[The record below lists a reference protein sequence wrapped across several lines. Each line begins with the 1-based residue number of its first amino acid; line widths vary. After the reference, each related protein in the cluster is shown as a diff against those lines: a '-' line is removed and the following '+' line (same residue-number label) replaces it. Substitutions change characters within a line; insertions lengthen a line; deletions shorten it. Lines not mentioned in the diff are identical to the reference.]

1 MMWAIEIQSK
11 TDSKGHLKLDCQL
24 DKFNMPVKELI
35 LMDEENSD
43 EEKLGLSDII
53 KSISFD
59 FLNNTEEDIYSLTD
73 REKFNDGNK

>member
-1 MMWAIEIQSK
+1 
-11 TDSKGHLKLDCQL
+11 
-24 DKFNMPVKELI
+24 MPVKELI